1 MKESLS
7 KQTIWGIVLLFGF
20 TVTHFMVLAGY
31 PIYVFFLLWG
41 FLLFISMYIS
51 AHEVMKKWPEDVNTA
66 WKTMTVM
73 GLLLTI
79 LFLTNLIR
87 VDYSII
93 MSTWF
98 ALMGLSMLATGLR
111 MNWGESIA
119 TGGLW
124 LFLSLLVPTYFT
136 NSYFLLAGFGFGIPL
151 IFVGHL
157 SK

>member
-20 TVTHFMVLAGY
+20 TATHFMVLSGY

-51 AHEVMKKWPEDVNTA
+51 AHEAMKKWPQDVNTA
-66 WKTMTVM
+66 WKTMTVV

-111 MNWGESIA
+111 MNWAESIA

-124 LFLSLLVPTYFT
+124 LFFSLLVPTYFQ
-136 NSYFLLAGFGFGIPL
+136 NYYFLLAGFVFGIPM